1 MSFDWLP
8 PIRISP
14 GRFLASATYS
24 AAVFQGALGR
34 VQSRNSSKAM
44 AATGFSS
51 SYFQPT
57 LATSGSIHSLLV
69 PNTILC
75 GSPVADLTYTK
86 PSAPEPPPLLRTTMG
101 WVMSLYLTMMDCTV
115 RAKMS
120 VPPPAPDATT
130 NSTGRVGC
138 QSAAMAAMGRS
149 IAAKARAATIFL
161 MRDPPSLV

>member
-1 MSFDWLP
+1 
-8 PIRISP
+8 
-14 GRFLASATYS
+14 
-24 AAVFQGALGR
+24 
-34 VQSRNSSKAM
+34 M

-51 SYFQPT
+51 SYFQ
-57 LATSGSIHSLLV
+57 ATFATMGSIHSLLV

-101 WVMSLYLTMMDCTV
+101 WGMRLYLVMMDCTV

-130 NSTGRVGC
+130 NSTGRLGC
-138 QSAAMAAMGRS
+138 QSAAEATTGSSA
-149 IAAKARAATIFL
+149 AATVRANKSFR
-161 MRDPPSLV
+161 M